1 MNATKLASE
10 ILALVGSEQNIISL
24 AHCATR
30 LRFTLNDNAV
40 AQKSKQQ
47 IEALEGVITTVDSG
61 GQFQVVIGN
70 RVSEV
75 YREIILL
82 TGDPTDQSS
91 VQGTA
96 EKAPLISRFI
106 DVISSV
112 FTPLLGAMA
121 AAGMLKGLL
130 TISTATSL
138 LSKTD
143 STWRILWAAS
153 DGLFYFLPV
162 LLAATAAKKF
172 KCNIYVAMSIA
183 AAMVYPDLITLA
195 ETNKVVEFFGIP
207 VVMMKYTSSV
217 IPIIIS
223 IWVMS
228 LLENKVNR
236 FVHEAVRS
244 VLTPFILLSIM
255 LPLTL
260 ATIGPASIWASNML
274 AGLFVTI
281 YQFNPIICGGL
292 FAASWQV
299 LVIFGVHWGFA
310 GVFMND
316 IAVTGRSYLK
326 AATGPAVFA
335 QAGAILAVML
345 KTDDPKMKTLSGS
358 AFVSAIFGITEPG
371 VYGITLK
378 LKRPFIC
385 ATVAAAIGGM
395 IVGWAQSSALSMGM
409 TGLLTLP
416 IFYGPGFAGFIAG
429 SAVAFIL
436 AVVFT
441 WFFGIQ
447 KQPATHD
454 VETGAEARLYSDK
467 KATSEK
473 LLMPLQGRVI
483 PLQDVS
489 DRVFSSGVVGKG
501 CAVIPDSGE
510 LFSPV
515 DGVIDSVFD
524 TGHAITILSD
534 NGSEIL
540 IHVGIDT
547 VSLGGV
553 GFKKIVSPGERV
565 KKGDLILQFDLAHIR
580 SKGLDTTTPV
590 IITNSEDL
598 HQAIS
603 VNALALNVGDTLLTL
618 AK

>member
-1 MNATKLASE
+1 MNAKKLASD
-10 ILALVGSEQNIISL
+10 ILAFVGSEKNIISL

-40 AQKSKQQ
+40 AQKNKQQ
-47 IEALEGVITTVDSG
+47 IEALEGVITTVDTG

-82 TGDPTDQSS
+82 TGDQTEQSTI
-91 VQGTA
+91 QGTV

-130 TISTATSL
+130 TIATATGL
-138 LSKTD
+138 LSKTE

-183 AAMVYPDLITLA
+183 AAMVYPDLINLA

-274 AGLFVTI
+274 AGLFVAI

-436 AVVFT
+436 SVIFT
-441 WFFGIQ
+441 WLFGVQ
-447 KQPATHD
+447 KQSATHD
-454 VETGAEARLYSDK
+454 YETGANAKLLTDE
-467 KATSEK
+467 KAISET

-489 DRVFSSGVVGKG
+489 DRVFSSGVVGLG

-510 LFSPV
+510 LYSPV

-565 KKGDLILQFDLAHIR
+565 KKGDLILQFDLVHIR

-590 IITNSEDL
+590 IITNSENL

-603 VNALALNVGDTLLTL
+603 VNTLALNVGDTLLTL